1 MTDEQLLSFEEA
13 ADVLNVRVEFVSHLL
28 AEGRLRSIATP
39 TGPAVIR
46 AELVAYKAQDDA
58 YRDAIA
64 ADLTQLSQDMG
75 LYDSPGR
82 TR

>member
-13 ADVLNVRVEFVSHLL
+13 ADVLNVRVEYVSHLA

-39 TGPAVIR
+39 TGPAVVR
-46 AELVAYKAQDDA
+46 AEFVAYKAEDVA

-64 ADLTQLSQDMG
+64 DELTQPSQDMG
-75 LYDSPGR
+75 LYDSPGK
-82 TR
+82 TG

>member
-13 ADVLNVRVEFVSHLL
+13 ADMLNVRVEYVSHLA
-28 AEGRLRSIATP
+28 AEGRLRRITTP

-58 YRDAIA
+58 YRDAVA
-64 ADLTQLSQDMG
+64 AELTQLSQDMG
-75 LYDSPGR
+75 LYDLEP
-82 TR
+82 